1 MSKSIASFDDLRYEE
16 PSKEMNSMKSLLPF
30 YVHQILADR
39 TSSCRRLSHQD
50 IISILDEYP
59 YGISVDRR
67 ALGRCINTLEYAET
81 GVHTSSTGSWYEEK
95 DDWFVMNRPG
105 KWHSAA

>member
-1 MSKSIASFDDLRYEE
+1 MSKSKTSFEDLRYEE
-16 PSKEMNSMKSLLPF
+16 CSKEMNSVKSLLPF
-30 YVHQILADR
+30 YVHQILSER
-39 TSSCRRLSHQD
+39 TSDKRRLTHQD
-50 IISILDEYP
+50 LIEILDEYP
-59 YGISVDRR
+59 YAITVDRK

-81 GVHTSSTGSWYEEK
+81 GVHTSSTGSWYDEK